1 MVRLLVALGW
11 REELQRAVVVL
22 VPVPVHE
29 MLAPV
34 TCFIQRSEA
43 FGLVVRPVFQRVEK
57 RLCTGVVIA
66 HARPAVGWSYPQ
78 LVKLLE
84 HGSALHGTAIIRVQ
98 YQR

>member
-1 MVRLLVALGW
+1 MVLLLVALGW
-11 REELQRAVVVL
+11 RKELQCAVVVL
-22 VPVPVHE
+22 VPVPIHE

-43 FGLVVRPVFQRVEK
+43 FGLVVWPVLQRVEK
-57 RLCTGVVIA
+57 RLCPSIVVA
-66 HARPAVGWSYPQ
+66 HTRPAVGWGYPQ

-84 HGSALHGTAIIRVQ
+84 HGGAFHGATIVRMQ